1 MGNTNSS
8 VSEDTD
14 FFNNEGENPQVEVPH
29 DPKHFVPTEN
39 AAREVQVLKNVKTE
53 SVSEDVWE
61 IKIAVVGDEGVGK
74 SSVGALQT
82 ALTNCRSLCV
92 R

>member
-29 DPKHFVPTEN
+29 DPKQFIPTEN
-39 AAREVQVLKNVKTE
+39 VARDIQVVKNVKTE
-53 SVSEDVWE
+53 SISEDVWE
-61 IKIAVVGDEGVGK
+61 IKIAVVCDEGVGK
-74 SSVGALQT
+74 SSVSA
-82 ALTNCRSLCV
+82 
-92 R
+92 